1 MIILPQNS
9 PYSIYYLQAILNSKF
24 IEWMALLIG
33 EIFRGGYVARGTK
46 VLEKLPIKTIDFS
59 NKNEKDIHDKIAS
72 LQEKLI
78 FTNENIL
85 LNKENRRKEELLIN
99 NFKRTKQLLDM
110 ELLSLYGM
118 TQQEF
123 ELIPSLKDF
132 YAIN

>member
-1 MIILPQNS
+1 MEINS
-9 PYSIYYLQAILNSKF
+9 
-24 IEWMALLIG
+24 
-33 EIFRGGYVARGTK
+33 
-46 VLEKLPIKTIDFS
+46 
-59 NKNEKDIHDKIAS
+59 
-72 LQEKLI
+72 

-85 LNKENRRKEELLIN
+85 LNKENRRKEELLVN